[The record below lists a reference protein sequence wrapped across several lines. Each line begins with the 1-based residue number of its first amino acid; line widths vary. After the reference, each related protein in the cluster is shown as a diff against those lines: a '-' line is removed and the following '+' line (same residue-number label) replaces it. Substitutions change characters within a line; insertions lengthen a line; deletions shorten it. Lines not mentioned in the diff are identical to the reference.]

1 VDLAIAAK
9 KSTQGGSMPADQ
21 STRAQALARLAAF
34 VGEWT
39 EQVTLPGAAPVQA
52 RGRTVFEWGPGGQ
65 FLLERSQWPD
75 PDFPDSLAIIAA
87 SPDGASYTRHYF
99 DSRGVVRIYAMSFR
113 DGIWTL
119 VRDAPDFTPL
129 QFAQRFTGRFT
140 DDGSVIHG
148 AWETAGDGERWEHD
162 FDLTYTKLT

>member
-1 VDLAIAAK
+1 VAEFVIFDGVE
-9 KSTQGGSMPADQ
+9 GGEAQ
-21 STRAQALARLAAF
+21 VHLEWLTR
-34 VGEWT
+34 
-39 EQVTLPGAAPVQA
+39 
-52 RGRTVFEWGPGGQ
+52 
-65 FLLERSQWPD
+65 
-75 PDFPDSLAIIAA
+75 
-87 SPDGASYTRHYF
+87 
-99 DSRGVVRIYAMSFR
+99 RGVVRIYAMSFR

-140 DDGSVIHG
+140 DNGSVIHG